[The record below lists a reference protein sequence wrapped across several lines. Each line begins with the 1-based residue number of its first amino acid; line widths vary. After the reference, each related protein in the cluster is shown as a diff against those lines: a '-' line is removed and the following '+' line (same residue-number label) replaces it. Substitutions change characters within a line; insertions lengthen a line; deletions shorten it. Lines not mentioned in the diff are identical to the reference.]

1 MEPDYPKSQER
12 ERMAD
17 KDNKKSVGPITFA
30 RQVQAEGRKVTWTST
45 PETIQAT
52 IMVIVM
58 SVIIA
63 MFLFLSDQLIAFGIR
78 LLTGLGS

>member
-1 MEPDYPKSQER
+1 
-12 ERMAD
+12 MAD
-17 KDNKKSVGPITFA
+17 GKDKKKSVGPITFV
-30 RQVQAEGRKVTWTST
+30 RQVEAEGRKVTWTST

-63 MFLFLSDQLIAFGIR
+63 LFLFAADQVIGVVIR
-78 LLTGLGS
+78 MITGLGS

>member
-1 MEPDYPKSQER
+1 
-12 ERMAD
+12 MAD

-30 RQVQAEGRKVTWTST
+30 RQVEAEGRKVTWTST

-52 IMVIVM
+52 IMVVIMSIIV
-58 SVIIA
+58 A
-63 MFLFLSDQLIAFGIR
+63 MFLFLSDQLIAWVIR